1 MKLRC
6 NSFFQCV
13 TVFFGSWI
21 CQKRVSTNQISDK
34 MSRHQ
39 FCVSDFSDNLNFKSS
54 SYCYFRM
61 SAKNDS
67 QDLPAQTKQKGSNA
81 QWSPQAE
88 YDLASLCLKYQGHR
102 KTDITMQEKWNTI
115 AACITAE
122 KAILQGYSL
131 SGPVAQR
138 KFDRMCETISKNAA
152 ICSEGANLSGLPPEP
167 TPLEKLKHFNKHLN
181 NI

>member
-1 MKLRC
+1 
-6 NSFFQCV
+6 
-13 TVFFGSWI
+13 
-21 CQKRVSTNQISDK
+21 
-34 MSRHQ
+34 
-39 FCVSDFSDNLNFKSS
+39 
-54 SYCYFRM
+54 M

-167 TPLEKLKHFNKHLN
+167 TPLEKLVLNFLSRSLLSFEKSGGSPIDEETENIPFRFHFFLRW
-181 NI
+181 